1 MTPLEEMKIIL
12 REKEIPVFTDVE
24 IEYYL
29 SKYSFEEAAYTLLI
43 AKAENTALNVSGL
56 SIGDSSTYFR
66 MLARRYKP
74 SNSRILE
81 G

>member
-43 AKAENTALNVSGL
+43 AKAENTALDVSGL